1 MRHNFRAVFSTSL
14 LIASIPCT
22 NGYQTILHSLDNAP
36 VVHFTV
42 ARRGGTFEAT
52 VPGNDS
58 VEMDF
63 LLEQLRMAEARFN
76 LTRREVKGNKLVRKA
91 KSRALGGKDDDELMG
106 QMALNGTWWA
116 TVEYVPLCIWKR

>member
-1 MRHNFRAVFSTSL
+1 MRHISSALLSVSS
-14 LIASIPCT
+14 LIAFIPGISCA
-22 NGYQTILHSLDNAP
+22 QTVLKSFDNAP
-36 VVHFTV
+36 VVHFTL

-63 LLEQLRMAEARFN
+63 LLQQLERAEGRFN

-91 KSRALGGKDDDELMG
+91 KSKALGGKDDDELMG
-106 QMALNGTWWA
+106 QLASNGTW
-116 TVEYVPLCIWKR
+116 

>member
-1 MRHNFRAVFSTSL
+1 MRHSFRAVSSTFL
-14 LIASIPCT
+14 LLAAIPYISST
-22 NGYQTILHSLDNAP
+22 QTTLHSLDNAP

-42 ARRGGTFEAT
+42 VRRSGTFEAT

-63 LLEQLRMAEARFN
+63 LLEQLEMAEARFN

-106 QMALNGTWWA
+106 QMASNGTW
-116 TVEYVPLCIWKR
+116 